1 MPELKRFDFE
11 ERIRQ
16 LASEG

>member
-1 MPELKRFDFE
+1 LPELKRFDFE